1 MRRQTDAPFGQ
12 QQPGLFAHLAVQPRI
27 GRRRFGPCAFVQ
39 SAEDDQIGPLHARL
53 HRAPDHDVGVRGI
66 GLTHLFLGQKR
77 AQQVGVICGIHRA
90 AMGGVFGEVC
100 HHSFRRGARAVLP
113 EQVIG
118 VGGLSGGDP
127 FGQCQMRGDAIGQG
141 PLSGGVMAGE
151 GLAQPSDPIA
161 EAAGVFHPLCRA
173 FRDFGQPFGIG
184 IGQPVTADLSLQ
196 ALGIKLVK
204 VPPRA
209 TVCQRMFQQGQ
220 QRFGIQFPD
229 E

>member
-66 GLTHLFLGQKR
+66 GLAHLFLGQKR
-77 AQQVGVICGIHRA
+77 AEQIGIIGGIHRT
-90 AMGGVFGEVC
+90 AMGGMLRQVG
-100 HHSFRRGARAVLP
+100 HHRRSRDARTLLP

-118 VGGLSGGDP
+118 VGRLPGGDP
-127 FGQCQMRGDAIGQG
+127 FGQRQMRGDAIGQG
-141 PLSGGVMAGE
+141 PLSGGVVAGE
-151 GLAQPSDPIA
+151 NLAQPSDPIA
-161 EAAGVFHPLCRA
+161 ETAGVFHPLCRA
-173 FRDFGQPFGIG
+173 FRDFGQALGVG
-184 IGQPVTADLSLQ
+184 VGKPVTADLGLEP
-196 ALGIKLVK
+196 LGVKLVK

-209 TVCQRMFQQGQ
+209 AVC
-220 QRFGIQFPD
+220 
-229 E
+229 